1 MWVARGQFPLALTAL
16 PALEDLWVEH
26 NAIPRLPLWVTRM
39 TTLVVR
45 SMMDDGAARAGWGG
59 MIVARAIHHFGL
71 S

>member
-1 MWVARGQFPLALTAL
+1 MTRGQFPLALTAL

-45 SMMDDGAARAGWGG
+45 SMMDDGAALTGWGG
-59 MIVARAIHHFGL
+59 MIVARATHQFAL